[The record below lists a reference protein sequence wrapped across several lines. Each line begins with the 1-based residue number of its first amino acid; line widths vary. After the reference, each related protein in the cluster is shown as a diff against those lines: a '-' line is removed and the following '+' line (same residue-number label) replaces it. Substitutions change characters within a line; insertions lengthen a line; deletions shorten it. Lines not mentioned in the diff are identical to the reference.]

1 MREQQ
6 LRSEKDVQF
15 TTLGLKPMA
24 DKVPLQID
32 AEAEIRIK
40 RVRTHL
46 PSGNDLTLIA
56 LKGHLLA
63 EEALDD
69 LIRFYCKQPEHLDD
83 VEIRFFVKAR
93 IARALSGHI
102 VWTGL
107 WPLIDA
113 LNSVRNDL
121 AHKLESAK
129 LRDRVIR
136 FLNVRKE
143 FAPLLY
149 DPEIDPSNWEAVADR
164 FRSDISILLGQ
175 LTGAGIMVRTLETQA
190 QPGAAWDAPQEA
202 RP

>member
-1 MREQQ
+1 
-6 LRSEKDVQF
+6 
-15 TTLGLKPMA
+15 MA

-32 AEAEIRIK
+32 AEAETRIE
-40 RVRTHL
+40 RVRMHL

-121 AHKLESAK
+121 AHNLESPK
-129 LRDRVIR
+129 LRDRAIR
-136 FLNVRKE
+136 FLNLRKE
-143 FAPLLY
+143 LAPLLY
-149 DPEIDPSNWEAVADR
+149 DPDIDPSNWGAVAER
-164 FRSDISILLGQ
+164 FRSDISLLLAQ
-175 LTGAGIMVRTLETQA
+175 LTGAGMMVRTLETQA
-190 QPGAAWDAPQEA
+190 RSGAAGDAPQA
-202 RP
+202 AHP

>member
-1 MREQQ
+1 M
-6 LRSEKDVQF
+6 V
-15 TTLGLKPMA
+15 
-24 DKVPLQID
+24 DKIPLQTD
-32 AEAEIRIK
+32 AEAEIRIE

-46 PSGNDLTLIA
+46 PAGNDLTLIA

-83 VEIRFFVKAR
+83 VEIRFLVKAR

-113 LNSVRNDL
+113 LNSVRNVL
-121 AHKLESAK
+121 AHKLESPK
-129 LRDRVIR
+129 LRDRVMR
-136 FLNVRKE
+136 FLNLRKE
-143 FAPLLY
+143 LAPLLY
-149 DPEIDPSNWEAVADR
+149 DPEIEPSTSEGVAER
-164 FRSDISILLGQ
+164 FRSDISLLLGQ
-175 LTGAGIMVRTLETQA
+175 LTGAGMMVRTLEAQA
-190 QPGAAWDAPQEA
+190 QPDAAGDAPQAA

>member
-1 MREQQ
+1 
-6 LRSEKDVQF
+6 
-15 TTLGLKPMA
+15 MA
-24 DKVPLQID
+24 DKIPLQID
-32 AEAEIRIK
+32 SEAEIRIE

-46 PSGNDLTLIA
+46 PAGNDLILIA

-83 VEIRFFVKAR
+83 VEIRFFVKVR

-121 AHKLESAK
+121 AHKLESPK
-129 LRDRVIR
+129 LQDRVIR
-136 FLNVRKE
+136 FLNLRKE
-143 FAPLLY
+143 LAPLLY
-149 DPEIDPSNWEAVADR
+149 DPEIDQSNWEAVAER
-164 FRSDISILLGQ
+164 FRSDISLLLWQ
-175 LTGAGIMVRTLETQA
+175 LTGAGMMVRTLEAQA
-190 QPGAAWDAPQEA
+190 QPGAAGDALQA
-202 RP
+202 AHT